1 MARLYED
8 WNGWRPRPLDNTQ
21 TMVEGGVT
29 ECDRPVLSQHN
40 PGPLLL
46 LLVLYY
52 CLSFVFVFIFSRSL
66 VRIGFILLS
75 RSSSEVNLVWLG
87 ASLLRA
93 EGNEASVV
101 RIAFAELP

>member
-8 WNGWRPRPLDNTQ
+8 WNGWRPRPQDNTQ

-75 RSSSEVNLVWLG
+75 LG
-87 ASLLRA
+87 RPPRLTWSGLARLFCVPR
-93 EGNEASVV
+93 ETKP
-101 RIAFAELP
+101 R

>member
-8 WNGWRPRPLDNTQ
+8 WNGWRPRPQDNTQ

-29 ECDRPVLSQHN
+29 ECDRPCALPTQSA
-40 PGPLLL
+40 PLLL

-52 CLSFVFVFIFSRSL
+52 CLSFVFVFIFS
-66 VRIGFILLS
+66 LS
-75 RSSSEVNLVWLG
+75 RSHWFYTVIAQSSSRGEPGLVEAG

-93 EGNEASVV
+93 GEDEASVAC
-101 RIAFAELP
+101 IAFT